1 MNKALIEI
9 VNLRKSYGDNDPVI
23 RDLNLTVE
31 HGEFLTLLGPS
42 GCGKTTLLRLIG
54 GFEQA
59 SAGKILL
66 EGSDITD
73 LPPEK
78 RPINTVFQ
86 SYALFPHLDVF
97 ENVAF
102 GLRIQKLAEEE
113 IHQRVISTLKL
124 VNLAGFERR
133 KCNQL
138 SGGQSQRVAI
148 ARSLVNRPKLL
159 LLDESLSA
167 LDHKLRKQMQVELK
181 HLQKE
186 MGITFVFVTHDQEE
200 ALSMS
205 DRIVLMN
212 GGKIEQSGTPKQ
224 IYEDPVSL
232 FAAQFIGETTIFEGT
247 VAAVENGKLSLE
259 LMSHKLELNGYQPKT
274 DGNSLRAGQSVH
286 VIVRPEDLRVEREIE
301 DLHSN
306 FQLIGEVEDILYRG
320 TVIDLYI
327 NLENGQRIIATEF
340 YNEDSDAL
348 EYQIG
353 IKVFVSWVPGWEVI
367 IGQ

>member
-1 MNKALIEI
+1 MTNALIEI
-9 VNLRKSYGDNDPVI
+9 KNLSKSFGDNPPVI
-23 RDLNLTVE
+23 KDLDLTVQ

-54 GFEQA
+54 GFEEV
-59 SAGKILL
+59 SRGDIFL
-66 EGSDITD
+66 EGKAITN
-73 LPPEK
+73 LPPER

-86 SYALFPHLDVF
+86 SYALFPHLNVF

-102 GLRIQKLAEEE
+102 GLRIQNVPSDEVHK
-113 IHQRVISTLKL
+113 RVIDALQL
-124 VNLAGFERR
+124 VNLGGFENR

-138 SGGQSQRVAI
+138 SGGQRQRVAI

-167 LDHKLRKQMQVELK
+167 LDLKLRKQMQVELK
-181 HLQKE
+181 QLQKE
-186 MGITFVFVTHDQEE
+186 TGITFIFVTHDQEE

-224 IYEDPVSL
+224 IYEDPISL
-232 FAAQFIGETTIFEGT
+232 FAATFIGETTIFEG
-247 VAAVENGKLSLE
+247 VIESQENGMLGLE
-259 LMSHKLELNGYQPKT
+259 LMSQRLKLQGYQEKLESGLLKV
-274 DGNSLRAGQSVH
+274 GQAVH
-286 VIVRPEDLRVEREIE
+286 VIVRPEDLRVERNLQDIE
-301 DLHSN
+301 AN
-306 FQLIGEVEDILYRG
+306 FQLSGQVEEILYRG
-320 TVIDLYI
+320 TVIDLHI
-327 NLENGQRIIATEF
+327 VLDNGQKIIATEF

-348 EYQIG
+348 EYQTG
-353 IKVFVSWVPGWEVI
+353 IEVFVSWVPGWEVI